1 MEKKKKLSLPMQILI
16 ALVAGIVV
24 GLVCYFANWGDF
36 TANYLKP
43 FGDIFVNLLKFI
55 VVPVVLFSMIDGILS
70 MDDMKKVGSVGIKT
84 VLYFLITTAI
94 ACVIGLVLANIFNA
108 AGLFPVL
115 DTSDASYEASA
126 FGGFMSTLVSI
137 FPSNMWQA
145 FSTANM
151 LQVIVIALFFGGSIL
166 AAGKKA
172 QLCRDIVSSF
182 YSVIERLM
190 MFVISLAPIGV
201 FTYMSWVVA
210 TQGAQI
216 LGSLALVLLCAY
228 IGYILHA
235 VLVYSFSAKAFG
247 KLSPIKFFKLASPAM
262 IFAFTSTSSAA
273 TLPVSK
279 ECADEMGADKDIAS
293 FVLPLGSTINMDG
306 TAIYQCVATVFLAT
320 CAGMTLTVPQMI
332 MVVVTAT
339 LASIG
344 TAGVSGAGMIML
356 AMVLEAINI
365 PVAYI
370 GLIVAVDRLFDM
382 GRTCLNVTGD
392 IACSVC
398 VTHWEAKKKAKTAKK

>member
-145 FSTANM
+145 FSTA
-151 LQVIVIALFFGGSIL
+151 ARPSKTRK
-166 AAGKKA
+166 AG
-172 QLCRDIVSSF
+172 
-182 YSVIERLM
+182 
-190 MFVISLAPIGV
+190 P
-201 FTYMSWVVA
+201 
-210 TQGAQI
+210 
-216 LGSLALVLLCAY
+216 
-228 IGYILHA
+228 
-235 VLVYSFSAKAFG
+235 
-247 KLSPIKFFKLASPAM
+247 
-262 IFAFTSTSSAA
+262 
-273 TLPVSK
+273 
-279 ECADEMGADKDIAS
+279 
-293 FVLPLGSTINMDG
+293 
-306 TAIYQCVATVFLAT
+306 
-320 CAGMTLTVPQMI
+320 
-332 MVVVTAT
+332 
-339 LASIG
+339 
-344 TAGVSGAGMIML
+344 
-356 AMVLEAINI
+356 
-365 PVAYI
+365 
-370 GLIVAVDRLFDM
+370 
-382 GRTCLNVTGD
+382 
-392 IACSVC
+392 
-398 VTHWEAKKKAKTAKK
+398 